1 MASDKEFLNYVLEQL
16 SDLKDVDYKKMMG
29 EYILYYNIKRRAKIN
44 FALLSQFV
52 ICKTQITA
60 YS

>member
-16 SDLKDVDYKKMMG
+16 SGLKDVDYKKMMG

-44 FALLSQFV
+44 FAL
-52 ICKTQITA
+52 C
-60 YS
+60 

>member
-29 EYILYYNIKRRAKIN
+29 EYIL
-44 FALLSQFV
+44 
-52 ICKTQITA
+52 
-60 YS
+60 